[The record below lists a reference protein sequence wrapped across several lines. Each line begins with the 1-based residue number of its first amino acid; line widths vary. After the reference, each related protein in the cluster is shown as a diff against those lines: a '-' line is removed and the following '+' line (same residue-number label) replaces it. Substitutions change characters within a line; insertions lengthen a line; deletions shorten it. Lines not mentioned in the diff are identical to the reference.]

1 MQSRVYGG
9 ICATGGSISRLS
21 EEVYR
26 EAADLA
32 HFFHWQR
39 GDIMGMSARERRI
52 WLAQVDRILSKQKE
66 LREKEAAQHA
76 EHMANIRARGTG

>member
-1 MQSRVYGG
+1 
-9 ICATGGSISRLS
+9 
-21 EEVYR
+21 
-26 EAADLA
+26 
-32 HFFHWQR
+32 
-39 GDIMGMSARERRI
+39 MGMSARERRI